1 MATLHKP
8 RAEISS
14 GQEKGQLRNFQ
25 EISGMSAG
33 NLGNFRAG
41 RRKKSAGTPPSPP
54 NALSLFIILVMLLD
68 NNTELAFFLIRHYS
82 IDVIQCCSLYIIY
95 GQTNIVTLLQSTL
108 LLI

>member
-1 MATLHKP
+1 MATLHEP

-14 GQEKGQLRNFQ
+14 GREKGQLRNFQ

-54 NALSLFIILVMLLD
+54 NTLRLLIILVMLMCPRFFNFTLYK
-68 NNTELAFFLIRHYS
+68 NTEQTFFS
-82 IDVIQCCSLYIIY
+82 DM
-95 GQTNIVTLLQSTL
+95 TLQK
-108 LLI
+108 